1 MPAMARIV
9 VESWSPEYGAPLDP
23 DESLAPAEGSVDD
36 SVETGDWIPRD
47 GIDDGVEAVAFV
59 DGVRR
64 VDARLTVD
72 DPEAGP
78 VPGICGTFAVG
89 AVRWDR
95 LARRSEVV
103 HERVERMAVL
113 TGGRSERFPS
123 VALVPPYGTTTTP
136 DHDPAGPIR
145 VLHSAMRTAEGH
157 VASDLASDT
166 FVIADGPLNEL
177 APQPAVGYVKSHR
190 VLYLSPERNRTV
202 AGLAPGQRTPLF
214 TISGYTRYSWYVR
227 LAHVRGGHG
236 FSGIARCETS
246 NRLPLDEVIVLA
258 DRTAALL
265 PVLASESHIDP
276 RAPQNLV
283 PIGALERVLRHRMGD
298 LHLVERALREAVAQ
312 EVVA

>member
-1 MPAMARIV
+1 MSRIV
-9 VESWSPEYGAPLDP
+9 VESWSPEYGTPLDP
-23 DESLAPAEGSVDD
+23 DEALAPAEGSVDD
-36 SVETGDWIPRD
+36 GVETTDWTPRD
-47 GIDDGVEAVAFV
+47 GVDDGVEQVAFV

-72 DPEAGP
+72 DPETGP

-89 AVRWDR
+89 AVAWDR
-95 LARRSEVV
+95 GASRSQVV

-113 TGGRSERFPS
+113 AGGRPERFPP
-123 VALVPPYGTTTTP
+123 VALFPPYGTTTTP
-136 DHDPAGPIR
+136 DHDPAGLVR
-145 VLHSAMRTAEGH
+145 VLHSAMRAAEGH
-157 VASDLASDT
+157 VASQLASEC

-177 APQPAVGYVKSHR
+177 APQPTVGYVKSHR

-202 AGLAPGQRTPLF
+202 AALAPGQRTPLF

-227 LAHVRGGHG
+227 LARVPGGHG
-236 FSGIARCETS
+236 FSGVARCETS

-265 PVLASESHIDP
+265 PVLASEPHLDP

-283 PIGALERVLRHRMGD
+283 PIGALERALRHRMGD
-298 LHLVERALREAVAQ
+298 LRLVERALREAVVQ
-312 EVVA
+312 EVAV

>member
-1 MPAMARIV
+1 MARIV

-23 DESLAPAEGSVDD
+23 DEALAPAEGSVDET
-36 SVETGDWIPRD
+36 VETTDWAPRD
-47 GIDDGVEAVAFV
+47 GHDDGVDQVAFV

-95 LARRSEVV
+95 PARRSEVV

-113 TGGRSERFPS
+113 AGGRAERFPR

-136 DHDPAGPIR
+136 DRDPAGLIR
-145 VLHSAMRTAEGH
+145 VLHSAMRAAEGR
-157 VASDLASDT
+157 VASDLAAEC

-177 APQPAVGYVKSHR
+177 APRPAVGYVKSHR

-202 AGLAPGQRTPLF
+202 AELGPGQRTPLF

-227 LAHVRGGHG
+227 LARIAGGHS
-236 FSGIARCETS
+236 FSGIARCEAS
-246 NRLPLDEVIVLA
+246 NRLPLAEIVGLA
-258 DRTAALL
+258 DRTAWLL
-265 PVLASESHIDP
+265 PILASEPHLDP

-283 PIGALERVLRHRMGD
+283 PIGALERALRHRMGD
-298 LHLVERALREAVAQ
+298 PRLVERALREAARAAE
-312 EVVA
+312 EVPV